1 MSLSVSV
8 QTAFRLGL
16 PDGTEIVAGRDGM
29 TREVGWPAVPR
40 TRPPAFGSVKAGD
53 IVLLST
59 DALRL
64 IDDTLTLDQVVDSL
78 AEHSVSALVVLG
90 NIDNGAVASA
100 DRAGLPLMRLPAGVS
115 IPGVEQ
121 SLARA
126 ISERRSELYRHSL
139 ELHRELVEISLAGR
153 GLESIL
159 SRLCEI
165 SRRNVALLDD
175 QLSIKIYQ
183 STNDPP
189 DLSGFQRI
197 ISSKDLTL
205 YWPDSDVPGAG
216 DPPTTELNIDGYQ
229 VLLAPVRVRNIVL
242 GHLAFVSSLKN
253 MDESDS
259 LALSRAS
266 VVCALEM
273 AKQSAVDEAEHR
285 LRGDFFSELLEGTSP
300 PEVLLARANG
310 LGYELGQP
318 SRCLVAGF
326 DDDRLEPRHSAAKA
340 TSGLKELSRQ
350 ASRVLNSQRIAAPL
364 TIHKNALLV
373 ICPAT
378 DASSGDHAN
387 SIAQRITS
395 RQTQDSR
402 SISIGIGRIRRDIE
416 GIRISYREANQALA
430 IGRRIF
436 GHGHV
441 SDFAELGVYR
451 LLYALAEG
459 SELHTYCE
467 ETLSELQR
475 YDERNGTELIQTLV
489 AFFECHGNLRATA
502 ESLYLHRNSL
512 SYRLKRIQAIA
523 GIDLDNFEDRF
534 RLHLSLKARQV
545 VHS

>member
-16 PDGTEIVAGRDGM
+16 PDGTEIVAGRAGM

-40 TRPPAFGSVKAGD
+40 TRPPAFGSVGAGD

-78 AEHSVSALVVLG
+78 AEHGVSALVVLG
-90 NIDNGAVASA
+90 NIDKGAVASA
-100 DRAGLPLMRLPAGVS
+100 DRVGLPLMRLPAGVS
-115 IPGVEQ
+115 VPGVEQ
-121 SLARA
+121 TLARA
-126 ISERRSELYRHSL
+126 INERRSELYRHSL

-159 SRLCEI
+159 IRLCEI
-165 SRRNVALLDD
+165 SRRNVALLDE
-175 QLSIKIYQ
+175 QLSVKIYH
-183 STNDPP
+183 SMNDHP

-205 YWPDSDVPGAG
+205 YWPDSDVQGAG

-229 VLLAPVRVRNIVL
+229 VLLAPVRVRNIEM
-242 GHLAFVSSLKN
+242 GHLAFVSSIKN

-300 PEVLLARANG
+300 PEVLLSRANG

-326 DDDRLEPRHSAAKA
+326 DDDRLEPRHTGAKA

-350 ASRVLNSQRIAAPL
+350 VSRILNSQRIAAPL
-364 TIHKNALLV
+364 TIHKDSLLV
-373 ICPAT
+373 ICPANN
-378 DASSGDHAN
+378 ASSGDHVN
-387 SIAQRITS
+387 SLAQRITS
-395 RQTQDSR
+395 MPTHDRR
-402 SISIGIGRIRRDIE
+402 SVSIGIGRIRQNIE
-416 GIRISYREANQALA
+416 GIRISYREASQALV

-441 SDFAELGVYR
+441 SDFADLGVYR

-459 SELHTYCE
+459 SELQTYCE

-489 AFFECHGNLRATA
+489 AFFECHGNIRATA